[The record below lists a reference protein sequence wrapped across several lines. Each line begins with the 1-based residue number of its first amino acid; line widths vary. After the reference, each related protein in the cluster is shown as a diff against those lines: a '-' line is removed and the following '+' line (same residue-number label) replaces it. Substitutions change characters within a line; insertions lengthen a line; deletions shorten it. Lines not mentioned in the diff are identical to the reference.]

1 MVACVSCREVR
12 AYMGVWRCRGVAVQR
27 CGGASGRGVVVHD
40 TPDEDSP
47 YPPRNPLKEEEEA
60 KPATHDMP
68 EIPYFI
74 PVILPYF
81 IPVIRR

>member
-1 MVACVSCREVR
+1 MHRGAS
-12 AYMGVWRCRGVAVQR
+12 VWRCGVCGVQGGVAVWR
-27 CGGASGRGVVVHD
+27 AWRGVHD

-47 YPPRNPLKEEEEA
+47 YRPRNLLKEEEEA

-68 EIPYFI
+68 EIPYFM
-74 PVILPYF
+74 PYFLPYF

>member
-1 MVACVSCREVR
+1 MACVSCVR
-12 AYMGVWRCRGVAVQR
+12 GGVA
-27 CGGASGRGVVVHD
+27 GASGRGASGAVVRGVVVVHD
-40 TPDEDSP
+40 TPNEDSP

-68 EIPYFI
+68 EIPYF
-74 PVILPYF
+74 LPYF